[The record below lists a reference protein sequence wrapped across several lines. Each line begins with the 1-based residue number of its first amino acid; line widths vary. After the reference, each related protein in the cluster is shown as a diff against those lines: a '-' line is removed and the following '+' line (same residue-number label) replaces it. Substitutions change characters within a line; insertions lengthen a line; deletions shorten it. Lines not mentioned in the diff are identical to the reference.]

1 MGPFI
6 VIRTFAIRKGKL
18 DAFRQS
24 LPEFFKMIEAKEPR
38 LLALNAYVN
47 EEGTETTFVHVHPD
61 AASMERHEEVAHEP
75 TERLRREFLDET
87 FSLQVYGEPSMVMR
101 EKERHL
107 GEKGIALIVKSEYL
121 GGFIHLAGKA
131 A

>member
-6 VIRTFAIRKGKL
+6 VIRTFAIKSGKL
-18 DAFRQS
+18 DAFKQA
-24 LPEFFKMIEAKEPR
+24 LPDFFKIIEVKEPR

-47 EEGTETTFVHVHPD
+47 EDGTEATFIHVHPD

-75 TERLRREFLDET
+75 TEHIRREFLDAT
-87 FSLQVYGEPSMVMR
+87 TSLQVYGEPSPVMR

-107 GEKGIALIVKSEYL
+107 AEKGIPLTVKSEYL
-121 GGFIHLAGKA
+121 GGFTHLAGKA
-131 A
+131 V

>member
-6 VIRTFAIRKGKL
+6 VIRTFAIKQGKL

-24 LPEFFKMIEAKEPR
+24 LPEFFKTIEAKEPR
-38 LLALNAYVN
+38 LLALNAYLN
-47 EEGTETTFVHVHPD
+47 DDGTEATFVHIHPD

-75 TERLRREFLDET
+75 TERIRREFLDAT
-87 FSLQVYGEPSMVMR
+87 ASLQVYGEPSPVMR

-107 GEKGIALIVKSEYL
+107 AEQGIPLTIKSEHL
-121 GGFIHLAGKA
+121 GGFTRLAEPS
-131 A
+131 